1 MNVIN
6 LSKNAI
12 RELKYLPLSQHTINT
27 EATIYKMKY
36 QNQDKILKS
45 LYFLNGERFANKLYT
60 VEMLNYYKDILPTS
74 FCIPDN
80 IVTQDNKI
88 IGFTLPYI
96 EGKNL
101 ADILKEPQENYPDK
115 LESLKKIGELLDQLN
130 GIRKYSELKDLYIN
144 DLHESNFL
152 ISKNDSIKVIDL
164 DSCKIK
170 NNKPAPARFL
180 RPNTLF
186 ATAKEKYNITSL
198 NTDDEY
204 VTPSNDTEL
213 YCYNMMILNCLY
225 GKNVNSM
232 KVVDYYNYL
241 SYLSYLKIDNN
252 LLNSFQRLLTNCEN
266 TNPYPYL
273 ESLTQEQIYRSNY
286 KVYKYNK
293 K

>member
-1 MNVIN
+1 MNVIS
-6 LSKNAI
+6 LSKNAV
-12 RELKYLPLSQHTINT
+12 RELKYLPLSLHTINT

-45 LYFLNGERFANKLYT
+45 LYFLNGEGFANKLYT
-60 VEMLNYYKDILPTS
+60 VEMLNYYKDLLPTS

-80 IVTQDNKI
+80 IVTQHNKR

-101 ADILKEPQENYPDK
+101 ADILNEPQENYQNK
-115 LESLKKIGELLDQLN
+115 LEYLKKIGEILDQLN

-144 DLHESNFL
+144 DVHESNFL

-170 NNKPAPARFL
+170 NNQSSPARFL

-186 ATAKEKYNITSL
+186 ATAKEKYHINSL
-198 NTDDEY
+198 ETNY
-204 VTPSNDTEL
+204 KFVTPSNNTEL
-213 YCYNMMILNCLY
+213 YCYNMMILNYLY
-225 GKNVNSM
+225 GQNVNSM
-232 KVVDYYNYL
+232 KVTDYYNYL
-241 SYLSYLKIDNN
+241 SYLHYLKIDPN
-252 LLNSFQRLLTNCEN
+252 LLNSFQRLLINCEN

-273 ESLTQEQIYRSNY
+273 ENLTQEQIYRSNY

>member
-1 MNVIN
+1 M
-6 LSKNAI
+6 
-12 RELKYLPLSQHTINT
+12 
-27 EATIYKMKY
+27 
-36 QNQDKILKS
+36 
-45 LYFLNGERFANKLYT
+45 
-60 VEMLNYYKDILPTS
+60 
-74 FCIPDN
+74 
-80 IVTQDNKI
+80 
-88 IGFTLPYI
+88 
-96 EGKNL
+96 
-101 ADILKEPQENYPDK
+101 
-115 LESLKKIGELLDQLN
+115 
-130 GIRKYSELKDLYIN
+130 
-144 DLHESNFL
+144 
-152 ISKNDSIKVIDL
+152 

-213 YCYNMMILNCLY
+213 YCYNMMILNYLY

-266 TNPYPYL
+266 INPYPYL